1 MPRLILLVIIAVVL
15 YLAYRWLKTGYRE
28 KGRPFLVKALLTI
41 VAVGVVA
48 LAATGRVHWVGAML
62 ASALAAL
69 RFTLPMLLRALPFLQ
84 QVHKAHAEQT
94 KSQSSNTPPPQSSE
108 MSAAEALEVLGLSG
122 HPSKEDVI
130 EAHRKLIQKLHPDR
144 GGNDY
149 LAAKINR
156 AKDVLL
162 DAEQT
167 Q

>member
-1 MPRLILLVIIAVVL
+1 MPRLILLVVIVL
-15 YLAYRWLKTGYRE
+15 ALYFAFRWLKTGYQE
-28 KGRPFLVKALLTI
+28 KGRPFLVKALLTL
-41 VAVGVVA
+41 VAIGFVA

-69 RFTLPMLLRALPFLQ
+69 RFALPMLLRALPFLQ
-84 QVHKAHAEQT
+84 QVHKARAE
-94 KSQSSNTPPPQSSE
+94 KNQSSE
-108 MSAAEALEVLGLSG
+108 TPPSQSGEMNIAEALEVLGLSG
-122 HPSKEDVI
+122 QPSKKEII

-162 DAEQT
+162 ASFHSI
-167 Q
+167 